1 MSYKDLLPSMLERN
15 LVQTR
20 PPPRAPN
27 HIPHWYHPELTC
39 EFHQGAPGHDVEHCY
54 PLKDAVQKL
63 IQSKDLSFT
72 DPDPVVQNNP
82 LPPHGPAINMIQ
94 DYQEDSLVLNACDIK
109 TPLVPI
115 HVKMCEATL
124 FSHDHEACDICSVDP
139 RGCMQVQN
147 DLQGLL
153 DRKEL
158 IVTRKEK
165 DKSVCVVTPVF
176 RTRQPLVITVN
187 RTKQAGT
194 PLVICPPEQL
204 PYTSPYGCSERD

>member
-1 MSYKDLLPSMLERN
+1 MPYKDLLPYLLARN

-20 PPPRAPN
+20 SPPHALN
-27 HIPHWYHPELTC
+27 SIPHWYHPELTC
-39 EFHQGAPGHDVEHCY
+39 EFHQGASGHDVEHCY
-54 PLKDAVQKL
+54 PFKDVVQKL

-82 LPPHGPAINMIQ
+82 LRPHEPAINMIQ

-115 HVKMCEATL
+115 HMKMCEATL

-147 DLQGLL
+147 DVQGLL

-158 IVTRKEK
+158 IVTRKE
-165 DKSVCVVTPVF
+165 
-176 RTRQPLVITVN
+176 
-187 RTKQAGT
+187 
-194 PLVICPPEQL
+194 
-204 PYTSPYGCSERD
+204 

>member
-1 MSYKDLLPSMLERN
+1 
-15 LVQTR
+15 
-20 PPPRAPN
+20 
-27 HIPHWYHPELTC
+27 
-39 EFHQGAPGHDVEHCY
+39 
-54 PLKDAVQKL
+54 
-63 IQSKDLSFT
+63 
-72 DPDPVVQNNP
+72 
-82 LPPHGPAINMIQ
+82 MIQ

-153 DRKEL
+153 DRNEL

-187 RTKQAGT
+187 RAKPAGT
-194 PLVICPPEQL
+194 PL
-204 PYTSPYGCSERD
+204 